1 MTTGWSHNNA
11 INPDVQKRRFAA
23 FARRLWRTLAVPKM
37 TIRYIA
43 NLVLVFCSLAYAPA
57 SLAQKAAPKIELLS
71 VPCSGKTSAKIAV
84 FFSGVT
90 QLNGK
95 TVSLQELSNALKDK
109 TKVTEVC
116 YHRERPDSEAAPT
129 QTEQVLNV
137 IIQERLP
144 VAFYRDAQFLKRV
157 SFKE

>member
-1 MTTGWSHNNA
+1 
-11 INPDVQKRRFAA
+11 
-23 FARRLWRTLAVPKM
+23 M
-37 TIRYIA
+37 TIRSISKLA
-43 NLVLVFCSLAYAPA
+43 LFFCSVVYASA
-57 SLAQKAAPKIELLS
+57 SIAQGAAPKIELLP
-71 VPCSGKTSAKIAV
+71 VPCTGKTSAKVAV

-95 TVSLQELSNALKDK
+95 PVSLQELGSALKDK

-116 YHRERPDSEAAPT
+116 YYRERPESEAAPT

-144 VAFYRDAQFLKRV
+144 VAFYWDAQFLKRV
-157 SFKE
+157 SLKE